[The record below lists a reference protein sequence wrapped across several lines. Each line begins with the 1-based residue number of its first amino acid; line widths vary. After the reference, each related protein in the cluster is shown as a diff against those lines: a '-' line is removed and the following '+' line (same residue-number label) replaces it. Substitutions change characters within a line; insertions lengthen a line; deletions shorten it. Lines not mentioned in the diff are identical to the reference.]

1 MLQNARVRAK
11 ISKDLQGP
19 LFRSRVPLRPLRFHS
34 KTILY
39 IPRCCIS
46 GSRGRVS
53 AGIRR
58 LEDDRRMC
66 CKYRTLRDWSLV
78 AGRVW
83 VTRRQ
88 PVRAGHPRTPPSPV
102 MRQARPIA
110 EFTTLPNF
118 AKLGT
123 RSTVW
128 CPTFRPVV
136 DLGAIDKVRDRSF
149 VTSSRRTNEISL
161 LA

>member
-1 MLQNARVRAK
+1 M
-11 ISKDLQGP
+11 
-19 LFRSRVPLRPLRFHS
+19 
-34 KTILY
+34 
-39 IPRCCIS
+39 
-46 GSRGRVS
+46 S

-66 CKYRTLRDWSLV
+66 RKYRTLRDWSLV
-78 AGRVW
+78 VGRVC
-83 VTRRQ
+83 VTADNRCE
-88 PVRAGHPRTPPSPV
+88 PVTPRTARRAV
-102 MRQARPIA
+102 RQARPIA

-136 DLGAIDKVRDRSF
+136 DLGAIDQVRDRSF
-149 VTSSRRTNEISL
+149 VTSSRRTNEMSL